1 MDHIIQ
7 QSIRARCGN
16 GGSAADAQHLAAEL
30 SGRFYYD
37 RPPLNSEALHCN
49 TSYLTA
55 VANDYGYDLIYS
67 RMIDGACKKG
77 DVLIGISTSGNSKNV
92 CNAFEK
98 AHQLVEKLTQFV
110 YNGGA
115 FIGVNE
121 PSAVPGYH
129 TFFRMAHVLGIDE
142 DTGAR
147 VCHGKWEY
155 DVDFS
160 LPIDVA
166 TDDLKV
172 NDHLYLT
179 DGKAKVLWDAKG
191 CPQMTVNRFGKGLGI
206 YMSDFA
212 KSNEANRMLLDILL
226 YAANLS
232 GKAPY
237 VTDDYRAEA
246 AYYPASH
253 ALIVINNAD
262 EPVDTFVSL
271 PDGAGLAVSLKPLE
285 TKEISL

>member
-1 MDHIIQ
+1 
-7 QSIRARCGN
+7 
-16 GGSAADAQHLAAEL
+16 
-30 SGRFYYD
+30 
-37 RPPLNSEALHCN
+37 
-49 TSYLTA
+49 
-55 VANDYGYDLIYS
+55 
-67 RMIDGACKKG
+67 
-77 DVLIGISTSGNSKNV
+77 
-92 CNAFEK
+92 
-98 AHQLVEKLTQFV
+98 
-110 YNGGA
+110 
-115 FIGVNE
+115 VNE

-155 DVDFS
+155 SVDSS
-160 LPIDVA
+160 LPITVA
-166 TDDLKV
+166 ADGFKE
-172 NDHLYLT
+172 NSHLYLT
-179 DGKAKVLWDAKG
+179 DGKAMVLRDGSG
-191 CPQMTVNRFGKGLGI
+191 CPQMTVNHFGKGLGV

-212 KSNEANRMLLDILL
+212 RSNEANRMLLDILL

-237 VTDDYRAEA
+237 ITDDCRAEA
-246 AYYPASH
+246 AYYPASR

-271 PDGAGLAVSLKPLE
+271 PDGEGLAVSLKPLE